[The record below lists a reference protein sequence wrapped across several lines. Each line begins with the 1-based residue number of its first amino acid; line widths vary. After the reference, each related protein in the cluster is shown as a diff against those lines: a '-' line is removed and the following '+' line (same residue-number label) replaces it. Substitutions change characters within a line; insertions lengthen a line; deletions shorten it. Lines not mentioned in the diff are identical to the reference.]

1 MAYKISVVTVC
12 YNVCDDLRKTIL
24 SVANQTY
31 QNLEY
36 IIIDGDSSDD
46 TLDVI
51 NENKTHIDKWI
62 SEPDKGIYDAM
73 NKGIDLATGD
83 WIIFMNAGDC
93 FYNNTVIS
101 DVFSKKYNDDVKLI
115 YGDVALD
122 FGSLGILPKK
132 FAKIPAEKIPFEI
145 CHQSVFTD
153 TNILK
158 KIHYDLSFKICA
170 DCNSFA
176 KISKMGFKLEYTPFF
191 VSVFEVVN
199 GVSSKRVIQSYKEH
213 ALVEEVK
220 VSPLQHFLILSK
232 LYLKCFLQKILPHL
246 YYNKIRFKSIK
257 NRIEYQ

>member
-1 MAYKISVVTVC
+1 MSF
-12 YNVCDDLRKTIL
+12 
-24 SVANQTY
+24 Q
-31 QNLEY
+31 
-36 IIIDGDSSDD
+36 
-46 TLDVI
+46 
-51 NENKTHIDKWI
+51 
-62 SEPDKGIYDAM
+62 
-73 NKGIDLATGD
+73 
-83 WIIFMNAGDC
+83 
-93 FYNNTVIS
+93 
-101 DVFSKKYNDDVKLI
+101 KKYNDDVKLI

-220 VSPLQHFLILSK
+220 VSPLHHFLILSK